1 MEAMRDYVTHRL
13 LIVGSTRDLK
23 ALDRVVD
30 WKELADAKDI
40 ALVDRSAGRRLWQF
54 VTPAPAMQSLRV
66 ISREWPRLTFF
77 LHYDCEDA
85 RIVAL
90 VRAKNGR
97 LRQHC
102 RFKY

>member
-1 MEAMRDYVTHRL
+1 MNDYCTHRL
-13 LIVGSTRDLK
+13 LIVGPTRDLK

-40 ALVDRSAGRRLWQF
+40 ALVDRSPGRRLWQF
-54 VTPAPAMQSLRV
+54 VAPAPALQSLRV
-66 ISREWPRLTFF
+66 MSRQCPALTFF

-85 RIVAL
+85 RIIGL

-102 RFKY
+102 RFTY

>member
-13 LIVGSTRDLK
+13 LIVGSIADLK
-23 ALDRVVD
+23 ALDRVAD

-40 ALVDRSAGRRLWQF
+40 ALVDRSPGRRLWQF
-54 VTPAPAMQSLRV
+54 VTPAPAMQPLRV
-66 ISREWPRLTFF
+66 MSRQWPRLTFF

-97 LRQHC
+97 PSHH
-102 RFKY
+102 RFTY